1 MYNKREKE
9 INNVQLLNKSSS
21 AKAIYK
27 EPFFHYVMRN
37 KWLYLFLTIGLIYL
51 FIFNYIPM
59 YGIVMAFQN
68 FSPIKGF
75 FHSQWIGIQNF
86 KYLFH
91 SADFLNVL
99 KNSILIS
106 LYRIA
111 WGFPAPI
118 ILALMLNEVRSLIF
132 KRTLQTVVYLPH
144 FISWVVLACIV
155 TNFLAPSGGLVND
168 VIASLGGKPIAFL
181 TSETWF
187 RSVLVFSDVYKEVGW
202 GTIIYLASM
211 TGIDPGLYEAAVIDG
226 ASRFQRIRH
235 ITLPGIS
242 TTIVVLLVLRMG
254 SVLRNGFEQVFLL
267 YGPLVYQV
275 ADVFETF
282 SYRTGLL
289 EGRFSYA
296 TAVSLFQSVVGF
308 ILIVGCNKFSRKI
321 NENNLW

>member
-1 MYNKREKE
+1 MQITHK
-9 INNVQLLNKSSS
+9 INN
-21 AKAIYK
+21 ITTHK
-27 EPFFHYVMRN
+27 ESFFSYVKKN
-37 KWLYLFLTIGLIYL
+37 KWLYIFLSIGLIYL
-51 FIFNYIPM
+51 FIFNYVPM
-59 YGIVMAFQN
+59 YGIIMAFQN

-75 FHSQWIGIQNF
+75 FHSEWVGIQNF

-91 SADFLNVL
+91 SADFLNVF

-118 ILALMLNEVRSLIF
+118 ILALLLNEVRSILF
-132 KRTLQTVVYLPH
+132 KRTIQTVIYMPH
-144 FISWVVLACIV
+144 FISWVVLAAML
-155 TNFLAPSGGLVND
+155 TNFLAPSGGLINDLIVNF
-168 VIASLGGKPIAFL
+168 GGEPIAFL
-181 TSETWF
+181 TSVKWF
-187 RSVLVFSDVYKEVGW
+187 RSMLVFSDIYKEVGW

-226 ASRFQRIRH
+226 ASRFQRIRN
-235 ITLPGIS
+235 ITIPGIS

-267 YGPLVYQV
+267 YNPLVYQV

-282 SYRTGLL
+282 SYRTGIL

-308 ILIVGCNKFSRKI
+308 IMIVGCNKISSKI
-321 NENNLW
+321 NENSLW

>member
-1 MYNKREKE
+1 MQHIHKVDTAEVVHKHKE
-9 INNVQLLNKSSS
+9 S
-21 AKAIYK
+21 
-27 EPFFHYVMRN
+27 FFSYVMKN
-37 KWLYLFLTIGLIYL
+37 KWLYIFLAIGLIYL
-51 FIFNYIPM
+51 FIFNYVPM

-68 FSPIKGF
+68 FSPVKGF
-75 FHSQWIGIQNF
+75 FHSQWVGTQNF
-86 KYLFH
+86 QYLFH
-91 SADFLNVL
+91 SADFLNVF

-118 ILALMLNEVRSLIF
+118 ILALMLNEVRRLRF

-144 FISWVVLACIV
+144 FISWVVLACMV
-155 TNFLAPSGGLVND
+155 TNFLAPSGGLVNN
-168 VIASLGGKPIAFL
+168 VIVALGGEPISFL
-181 TSETWF
+181 TNVKYF
-187 RSVLVFSDVYKEVGW
+187 RSVLVFSDIYKEVGW
-202 GTIIYLASM
+202 GTIIYLAAM

-226 ASRFQRIRH
+226 ASRFQRIRN

-254 SVLRNGFEQVFLL
+254 SVLKNGFEQVFLL

-308 ILIVGCNKFSRKI
+308 VMIVACNKLSRKI
-321 NENNLW
+321 NDNSLW

>member
-1 MYNKREKE
+1 MQHIHKVDTAEVVHKHKE
-9 INNVQLLNKSSS
+9 S
-21 AKAIYK
+21 
-27 EPFFHYVMRN
+27 FFSYVMKN
-37 KWLYLFLTIGLIYL
+37 KWLYIFLASGLSYV
-51 FIFNYIPM
+51 FIFGYVPL
-59 YGIVMAFQN
+59 YGIVVAFQN
-68 FSPIKGF
+68 FSPVKGF
-75 FHSQWIGIQNF
+75 FHSQWVGTQNF
-86 KYLFH
+86 QYLFH
-91 SADFLNVL
+91 SADFLNVF

-118 ILALMLNEVRSLIF
+118 ILALMLNEVRRLRF

-144 FISWVVLACIV
+144 FISWVVLACMV
-155 TNFLAPSGGLVND
+155 TNFLAPSGGLVNN
-168 VIASLGGKPIAFL
+168 VIVALGGEPISFL
-181 TSETWF
+181 TNVKYF
-187 RSVLVFSDVYKEVGW
+187 RSVLVFSDIYKEVGW
-202 GTIIYLASM
+202 GTIIYLAAM

-226 ASRFQRIRH
+226 ASRFQRIRN

-254 SVLRNGFEQVFLL
+254 SVLKNGFEQVFLL

-308 ILIVGCNKFSRKI
+308 VMIVACNKLSRKI
-321 NENNLW
+321 NDNSLW